1 MAWTNRSVIA
11 WAKDYLQSKGCASP
25 RLDAEVLLAHALGRQ
40 RISLY
45 LDMDKPLDDAELTSY
60 RYLLKRRADHEPVAY
75 IRGFKE
81 FYSREFL
88 VNRSVLIPR
97 AETEFLVDKAI
108 ELAPQG
114 GKVFEIGV
122 GSGAVIASI
131 LLERPD
137 LTGYGND
144 ISLESVKV
152 ARGNAERLGVKA
164 GRLSLFVSDLFNALS
179 VRFPMVVAN
188 PPYVS
193 ESVRMSPQGDE
204 LRYEPGHALFAG
216 NDGLDIIREII
227 VRAPDFLMPG
237 GKLIME
243 MGFDQK
249 GAVENMADAVRYLA
263 VSAWIKDLAGI
274 DRAVIL
280 ERMHG

>member
-1 MAWTNRSVIA
+1 MTWTIRSVIA
-11 WAKDYLQSKGCASP
+11 WARGYLQSKGCVSP

-45 LDMDKPLDDAELTSY
+45 LDMDKPLDETELASY
-60 RYLLKRRADHEPVAY
+60 RTLLKRRADHEPVAY

-88 VNRSVLIPR
+88 VNRCVLIPR
-97 AETEFLVDKAI
+97 SETEVIVDKAI
-108 ELAPQG
+108 ELAPRDG
-114 GKVFEIGV
+114 AVFEMGV
-122 GSGAVIASI
+122 GSGAVITSI

-137 LTGYGND
+137 LIGFGND

-152 ARGNAERLGVKA
+152 ARKNAERLGVPA
-164 GRLSLFVSDLFNALS
+164 GSLSLFVGDAFNALS
-179 VRFPMVVAN
+179 LRFPMVVVN

-193 ESVRMSPQGDE
+193 ETLRSTPQGEE

-216 NDGLDIIREII
+216 NDGLDVIREII
-227 VRAPDFLMPG
+227 ARAPDYLVPG

-249 GAVENMADAVRYLA
+249 GAVEMLVDAVRYLA
-263 VSAWIKDLAGI
+263 VGAWIRDLAGI
-274 DRAVIL
+274 DRAVVL
-280 ERMHG
+280 ERIHG